1 MISSEKAGGQAKGM
15 QPAKPP
21 VAKQP
26 PLAGKAAAAG
36 RTGAVHAAAAAKP
49 APARPAAAHARGP
62 STPATIGKYAIRSV
76 VALGGMGRIYK
87 AVHPTLKR
95 DVIIKELLLRKGDSA
110 VRERFKREATILLEL
125 NSPYVVRLF
134 DYFSE
139 GRKDY
144 IVLEFVDGLSLD
156 KLLEKQYCLSPQ
168 LALLIFLDAC
178 YGLQSAHRRKIVHR
192 DIKPGNI
199 LISRRGEVKLSDF
212 GIAGGEKEKDSPV
225 SEGGDVPLSGSD
237 DGLTKVGTTLGTPA
251 YMSPEQLDDSRS
263 VDERADIYSMG
274 VMLYQMTTGDRP
286 YKGDMAPDT
295 IEKIRRGQYIP
306 PEQLNKS
313 LPLIVRKLVRKMMQP
328 DPRRRYQTIEPV
340 IKKIKRYLSRYDR
353 HEIRKEL
360 ATIVVSAN
368 PGELQ
373 VHEPKNKTVLRI
385 CAAAAVLALLVA
397 AGFKGIYYRTLL
409 RPWYVPVT
417 LQMQIPVMDINTAY
431 TADLPAK
438 AFFFHNRDDIPEVK
452 GINFSRVF
460 AAKRRHGDGGKN
472 DVTLVTKAVSLK
484 PGDYR
489 IKIVS
494 GPYILW
500 QSVTVTKGKPETLSF
515 DFLKTEKRSLSI
527 SMKAMDYDTGED
539 ISEKAQF
546 QILTGNKWSD
556 LSKVKKG
563 SIASGQVIHV
573 RAVADGYE
581 PEAFGL
587 AIDWYQDSLDVTASL
602 HRKAADEA
610 SGLPSE

>member
-1 MISSEKAGGQAKGM
+1 MISSEKAGVSAKL
-15 QPAKPP
+15 PASRAAEGKPS
-21 VAKQP
+21 
-26 PLAGKAAAAG
+26 AARPAATGRAAG
-36 RTGAVHAAAAAKP
+36 AAHAAHAAS
-49 APARPAAAHARGP
+49 PARPAASRPVAGRSAAA
-62 STPATIGKYAIRSV
+62 PAMIGKYAIRSV

-110 VRERFKREATILLEL
+110 VRERFKREATILLDL
-125 NSPYVVRLF
+125 NSPYVVRMF

-212 GIAGGEKEKDSPV
+212 GIAGGEKEKDSPAAD
-225 SEGGDVPLSGSD
+225 GADAPAAIRGASD

-328 DPRRRYQTIEPV
+328 DPKRRYQTIEPV
-340 IKKIKRYLSRYDR
+340 IKQIKRYLSKYDR

-368 PGELQ
+368 PEELQ
-373 VHEPKNKTVLRI
+373 VHEPKNKNVRRV
-385 CAAAAVLALLVA
+385 CAAAIVLALLVF
-397 AGFKGIYYRTLL
+397 AGFKGVYYRTLL

-460 AAKRRHGDGGKN
+460 AAKRRQSASDKN
-472 DVTLVTKAVSLK
+472 NVTLVTKAVSLK

-500 QSVTVTKGKPETLSF
+500 QSVTVAKGAPETLTF
-515 DFLKTEKRSLSI
+515 DFLKAEKRSLSI
-527 SMKAMDYDTGED
+527 SMRALDYETGAD
-539 ISEKAQF
+539 ITEKTQF
-546 QILTGNKWSD
+546 QILTGSKWTD
-556 LSKVKKG
+556 LSKVKSG

-573 RAVADGYE
+573 RAVAEGYE
-581 PEAFGL
+581 QEAFGL
-587 AIDWYQDSLDVTASL
+587 AIDWYQDSLNVTASL
-602 HRKAADEA
+602 HRKAAAA
-610 SGLPSE
+610 SPAE